1 MSSKDQHPANVLTF
15 QKGKYVFTDHLK
27 VVHPQGL
34 SVPFL
39 TAEAILI
46 TDNNGSPKGDIATV
60 KVSDLIL
67 KQSTF
72 IDDDGRS
79 LEAHKL
85 YVWPRNLGSTQEWT
99 ANKLEFLNQF
109 VLNFPIEIIS
119 SDESNG
125 VTWKYITPEYFKK
138 IPEAIEASA
147 DFQEYAAHQS
157 EYFFLR
163 RPLKEIK

>member
-1 MSSKDQHPANVLTF
+1 MSSKDQPAANVLTF

-27 VVHPQGL
+27 EVHPEGA

-39 TAEAILI
+39 TAKAILI
-46 TDNNGSPKGDIATV
+46 TADEGSVKGDIATV
-60 KVSDLIL
+60 KLSDLIL

-72 IDDDGRS
+72 IADDGKA

-85 YVWPRNLGSTQEWT
+85 YVWPRNLGSTKEWT
-99 ANKLEFLNQF
+99 ANKLEFLNEF

-119 SDESNG
+119 LDESNG
-125 VTWKYITPEYFKK
+125 VTWKYITPENFKK
-138 IPEAIEASA
+138 IPDNIEASSSFM
-147 DFQEYAAHQS
+147 DYAAHQS

-163 RPLKEIK
+163 RPLKETK